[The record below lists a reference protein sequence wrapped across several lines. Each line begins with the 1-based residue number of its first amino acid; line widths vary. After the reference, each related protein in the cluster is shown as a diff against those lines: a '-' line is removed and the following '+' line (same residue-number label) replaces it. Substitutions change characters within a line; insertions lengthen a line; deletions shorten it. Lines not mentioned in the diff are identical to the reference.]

1 MFDQAWSML
10 RPSKSRSVMYYPGK
24 AFSYTPGFI
33 NHILDQVDIQA
44 HNIEMKKTSG
54 GKGHEHWAVDFEL
67 MALKNARST
76 SRFTPRERKFVGE
89 QVPPQLVAAK
99 QMCIQD
105 FMLRANEHVYVRS
118 DAESSMN
125 LESFLRR
132 NSAELERIKKRVRL
146 LIAKLDEENN
156 RVVAL
161 DPIVMIKI

>member
-1 MFDQAWSML
+1 
-10 RPSKSRSVMYYPGK
+10 
-24 AFSYTPGFI
+24 
-33 NHILDQVDIQA
+33 
-44 HNIEMKKTSG
+44 
-54 GKGHEHWAVDFEL
+54 
-67 MALKNARST
+67 
-76 SRFTPRERKFVGE
+76 
-89 QVPPQLVAAK
+89 
-99 QMCIQD
+99 MCIQD

>member
-1 MFDQAWSML
+1 MHVVDNILKDKEKHVIRCRDDTLRAGYRAGHGRQEYLITVQLRERVEDLDQEFRNIVRDLALHDRDDLVLLYEEMFDQAWSML

-76 SRFTPRERKFVGE
+76 SRFTPRERK
-89 QVPPQLVAAK
+89 
-99 QMCIQD
+99 CT
-105 FMLRANEHVYVRS
+105 
-118 DAESSMN
+118 
-125 LESFLRR
+125 LRR
-132 NSAELERIKKRVRL
+132 SRS
-146 LIAKLDEENN
+146 
-156 RVVAL
+156 
-161 DPIVMIKI
+161 